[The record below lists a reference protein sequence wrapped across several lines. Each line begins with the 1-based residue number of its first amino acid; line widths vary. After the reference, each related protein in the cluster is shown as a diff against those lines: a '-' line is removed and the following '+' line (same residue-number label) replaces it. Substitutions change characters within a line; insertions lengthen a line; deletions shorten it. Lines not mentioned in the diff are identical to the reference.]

1 MIIVDQVKRVV
12 YEIGAIGLRLC
23 LIPVDNWKVLAA
35 FELFVEQGIYPES
48 AYETLKKEI
57 EEIENNSNVS

>member
-1 MIIVDQVKRVV
+1 MIIDHIKAVI
-12 YEIGAIGLRLC
+12 YEICAVGLRLL

-35 FELFVEQGIYPES
+35 FELFVEQGIYPKS

-57 EEIENNSNVS
+57 EEIESNTNGA